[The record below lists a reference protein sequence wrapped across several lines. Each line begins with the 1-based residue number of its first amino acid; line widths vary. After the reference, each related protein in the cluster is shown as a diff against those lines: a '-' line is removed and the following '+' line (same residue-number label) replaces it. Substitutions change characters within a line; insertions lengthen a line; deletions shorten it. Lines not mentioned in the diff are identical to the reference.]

1 MRLYLLHTSLLSCPL
16 TSTPGPLWNAAD
28 PCQRNLFPAA
38 VQKDKHSRSGLVKS
52 ESQRKQGAGAH
63 NWGSFSQEGEYE
75 NMANT
80 DAADER
86 AIFEMEQENADGV
99 PALIKKSTKSVS
111 DPLMNG
117 NGHGHANTDVEG
129 NKDIAHSPSDSMSSL
144 DSASHNG
151 KGPGAGQRRMS
162 NVSDEER
169 DRARV
174 YREGVMNKGR
184 EYRNVAGSLCS

>member
-1 MRLYLLHTSLLSCPL
+1 M
-16 TSTPGPLWNAAD
+16 
-28 PCQRNLFPAA
+28 
-38 VQKDKHSRSGLVKS
+38 QKDKHSRSGLVKS

-75 NMANT
+75 DLANT

-86 AIFEMEQENADGV
+86 AMFEMEQENADGV
-99 PALIKKSTKSVS
+99 PALIKKSTKVVT
-111 DPLMNG
+111 DPVLNG
-117 NGHGHANTDVEG
+117 NGHGNNDVEG

-144 DSASHNG
+144 DSVGHGQNG
-151 KGPGAGQRRMS
+151 KGQRRMS

-169 DRARV
+169 ERARL

-184 EYRNVAGSLCS
+184 